1 MSKVTVAATQ
11 MACSWDREA
20 NLARAEKLI
29 REAAGR
35 GANVVLIQELFE
47 TPYFCKDHATRYFDL
62 AKPLE
67 GHPAVEHSRGHARE
81 LDVVLPVSVFE
92 HANNAFYNSVV
103 IVDAGGEVLGSY
115 RKSHIPEGPGYHE
128 KYYFSPGDTG
138 FKVFKTKFAKLGVAI
153 CWDQWFPETARA
165 MALMGAEI
173 LMFPTAIGSE
183 PQDPSLDS
191 AAHWQ
196 RTMQGHA
203 AANVM
208 PLVASNRI
216 GVEEGACFAMAA
228 PTSIIRCCRSMD
240 APEVRALPTD
250 LVFVDLETTGGNA
263 AHHRII
269 EIGIVRLRDGVVLEE
284 WNTLVHP
291 ECAIPPYIESFTG
304 ISNEMVRT
312 APRFADIGRTVL
324 EKLKPAGAAP
334 VFVAHNARFDYG
346 FLRAEFRR
354 AELPFCAPVLCTVK
368 LSRRLFP
375 QELRHNLDTVMA
387 RHGLSCSARHRAL
400 GDAQVIRD
408 FWITLRRDLPVHTL
422 AEAVQAA
429 LGNAKLPPQL

>member
-1 MSKVTVAATQ
+1 MRKVTVAATQ

-20 NLARAEKLI
+20 NVARAEKLI

-67 GHPAVEHSRGHARE
+67 GHPAVEHFRALARE

-138 FKVFKTKFAKLGVAI
+138 FKVFDTKFAKLGVAI

-183 PQDPSLDS
+183 PHDPSLDS

-216 GVEEGACFAMAA
+216 GVEEGAHYAMTFYGSSFIASHTGEKIA
-228 PTSIIRCCRSMD
+228 EADRSS
-240 APEVRALPTD
+240 E
-250 LVFVDLETTGGNA
+250 
-263 AHHRII
+263 
-269 EIGIVRLRDGVVLEE
+269 
-284 WNTLVHP
+284 
-291 ECAIPPYIESFTG
+291 
-304 ISNEMVRT
+304 
-312 APRFADIGRTVL
+312 TVL
-324 EKLKPAGAAP
+324 T
-334 VFVAHNARFDYG
+334 
-346 FLRAEFRR
+346 AEFDLDAVRR
-354 AELPFCAPVLCTVK
+354 YRQAWGIFRDRRPDLYYPL
-368 LSRRLFP
+368 LS
-375 QELRHNLDTVMA
+375 LD
-387 RHGLSCSARHRAL
+387 GRA
-400 GDAQVIRD
+400 
-408 FWITLRRDLPVHTL
+408 
-422 AEAVQAA
+422 
-429 LGNAKLPPQL
+429 